1 MPIENLDYGV
11 NRGVTFLT
19 CRHRSCQAHILL
31 FKRISNHWQDYL
43 VNDAVSLL
51 AITTEIRRRRE
62 EMSYKAPSSMGSLS
76 GVPMLLYLIT
86 IGVSIATSMAFD
98 GTSQSQFNRSL
109 AGTGED
115 LVCRLTIID
124 TLVGLMEDLVGD
136 IDTLGQEIQH
146 AGTNEYGCIP
156 VVDSKETDRIYTI
169 SLPLDMISTYGANLT
184 EGTLLVSVNGATIVN
199 QVEIQLSHESFIQVI
214 HNVPHRWRHLQELP
228 STIGARDIFI
238 VRVST
243 SDSTPTKTL
252 DELKSG
258 MINMNRVS
266 FQSQFYRCSFGQLQ
280 WRLTGGIDVRLQASI
295 RSFDRPSQLLAEAQ
309 EAAKAK
315 LGVDDLRDVADH
327 VVFCQPPGTDGW
339 IAVGAVNHWYS
350 NFNNDY
356 CLSLSVLMHEVGHNF
371 GLLHS
376 GRGGVEYGDVS
387 GFMGYGANS
396 ETWPQKCFNGVKSW
410 QLGWYQDRHLK
421 LDVDDVTRPIA
432 LAAFV
437 DYRRTSPDKPVIINI
452 ADKYFLLYNRA
463 KGFNAD
469 TQAMQDQVTVTE
481 STPSLSSSRAG
492 LDVGDRFS
500 LVNFRPGRT
509 LIVEVCSRLDGESTG
524 VDAMIVSVALDRS
537 LCSIAAAQAPP
548 LLLPEPSDEDD
559 SNNDGEP
566 STCMP
571 RKSTCDQ
578 DSDCC
583 GSDLRCIRRS
593 GEHRCRY
600 CRVAG
605 KRCEDHSDCCAGG
618 KACDLV
624 AGLCLK

>member
-1 MPIENLDYGV
+1 
-11 NRGVTFLT
+11 
-19 CRHRSCQAHILL
+19 
-31 FKRISNHWQDYL
+31 
-43 VNDAVSLL
+43 
-51 AITTEIRRRRE
+51 
-62 EMSYKAPSSMGSLS
+62 
-76 GVPMLLYLIT
+76 
-86 IGVSIATSMAFD
+86 
-98 GTSQSQFNRSL
+98 
-109 AGTGED
+109 
-115 LVCRLTIID
+115 VCRITVVD
-124 TLVGLMEDLVGD
+124 TLVGLMEDFVED
-136 IDTLGQEIQH
+136 TVTLGQEMQH
-146 AGTNEYGCIP
+146 ASTNEYGCIP
-156 VVDSKETDRIYTI
+156 IVDSRETDRIYTI
-169 SLPLDMISTYGANLT
+169 SLPEDMVATYSANIT
-184 EGTLLVSVNGATIVN
+184 EGKLLVSVRGAAVVN
-199 QVEIQLSHESFIQVI
+199 QVEIQLSHDSWIQVI
-214 HNVPHRWRHLQELP
+214 HDVPHRWRHLQENP

-243 SDSTPTKTL
+243 TDSTPTKTL

-258 MINMNRVS
+258 MISMNRVS

-295 RSFDRPSQLLAEAQ
+295 RSFGRPSQLLAEAQ

-315 LGVDDLRDVADH
+315 LGVDDLRNVADH

-421 LDVDDVTRPIA
+421 VDVDDVSRPIS

-437 DYRRTSPDKPVIINI
+437 DYKRTSPDKPVLINI
-452 ADKYFLLYNRA
+452 ADKYFLMYNRA
-463 KGFNAD
+463 KGFNAE

-509 LIVEVCSRLDGESTG
+509 LVIEVCSRLDGGSAG
-524 VDAMIVSVALDRS
+524 VDAMVVSIALDRS
-537 LCSIAAAQAPP
+537 LCSAGADRAPP
-548 LLLPEPSDEDD
+548 LLRRPDPSDDDPD
-559 SNNDGEP
+559 SNNAEE
-566 STCMP
+566 SKCLP
-571 RKSTCDQ
+571 RKSACDQ

-583 GSDLRCIRRS
+583 GSDLRCIRRG
-593 GEHRCRY
+593 GEHKCRY

-605 KRCEDHSDCCAGG
+605 KRCEDHSDCCSGG
-618 KACDLV
+618 RACDLV